1 MTAVSPNASF
11 FVLAITSAL
20 LFYIALTDLRE
31 FKIRNEVTLVL
42 AGLFFVHALLSGR
55 WTDLHWNI
63 GFAAVALAIMLFWY
77 AQGLMGGGDLKLMT
91 VALLWSGLH
100 CALPFLMI
108 VAVVA
113 MLHALAA
120 KLEFVQ
126 AQRANGQIKI
136 AFAPAIA
143 AGLIGIFMLGCL
155 SAR

>member
-1 MTAVSPNASF
+1 MIAISANASF

-31 FKIRNEVTLVL
+31 FKIRNEVILVL

-63 GFAAVALAIMLFWY
+63 GLAAIALAVMLFWY
-77 AQGLMGGGDLKLMT
+77 GQGLMGGGDLKLMT

-100 CALPFLMI
+100 CALPFLVI

-120 KLEFVQ
+120 KFKFVQ
-126 AQRANGQIKI
+126 AQHVNGRMKI